1 MFNLAKQCEEN
12 TWFNMPYQKSGYN
25 PTPYDNQALMGSK
38 AISAATYTQ
47 EEILLPNMPEGILPG
62 ILRIS
67 VQMEQTKYLDAAG
80 DYIGFHLSP
89 KSQDDLIKIGDP
101 DCIACSVWENKGVG
115 VEEECLIKTFDFPAP
130 MKISFKKLYLGLKGT
145 HAQTISYRIDWVP
158 RNSNVPQRDNLVSQL
173 QF

>member
-1 MFNLAKQCEEN
+1 MGYKS
-12 TWFNMPYQKSGYN
+12 SGYN

-38 AISAATYTQ
+38 AISADTFAQ

-62 ILRIS
+62 LLRVSI
-67 VQMEQTKYLDAAG
+67 QQEQADYMDAAG

-101 DCIACSVWENKGVG
+101 DCICTQIFESKGVG
-115 VEEECLIKTFDFPAP
+115 TEEVSLIKMYEFPAP
-130 MKISFKKLYLGLKGT
+130 MKISFKKIYLGLKGK
-145 HAQTISYRIDWVP
+145 HAATIHYRIDWVP